1 MSGRWWLGLMA
12 AGLTSTC
19 LIVGCD
25 SNDDDDDNTDD
36 PAPAGNTDT
45 APVDGA
51 FSGTRADADS
61 TAAIAFNFNQN
72 GEVLTGSLQD
82 AELGNGVVSGDVHGD
97 DLEFTT
103 VQSSGAII
111 VEWEGQAESNGAKIT
126 GAWTII
132 AGGTNSGS
140 WSVQR

>member
-72 GEVLTGSLQD
+72 GEVLLIPHNPAYEPIDGTH
-82 AELGNGVVSGDVHGD
+82 ATILGKVTAVLRRV
-97 DLEFTT
+97 
-103 VQSSGAII
+103 
-111 VEWEGQAESNGAKIT
+111 
-126 GAWTII
+126 
-132 AGGTNSGS
+132 
-140 WSVQR
+140 